1 MKPVK
6 NNEINVGVD
15 TGKAQLDIFV
25 RPMGDYFT
33 VPNNSTGVR
42 EAVRRLRKYSP
53 TRVVIEATGRLE
65 QAFVLACVEHD
76 LPVVVMNPIAVR
88 RFAGAIGRIA
98 KTDKIDAQLI
108 AHFGEAIAPEPTR
121 IQPENIRQISDLLTR
136 RRQLMEMST
145 MEKNRIQIL
154 PKALHKSIKVVLK
167 TIRQQ
172 LDAIDVQLDT
182 LIETTD
188 DWKEKNDILQ
198 SVPGIGKVMA
208 YTLLSD
214 LPELGQLNH
223 KEIAALVGLAPY
235 NKESG
240 KQRGL
245 QRIRGGRSQIRTVM
259 FMAMMS
265 TIQCNPKFK
274 AFYEKLKA
282 AGKRP
287 KVALVACM
295 RKMIVVLNSMIRNGT
310 RWNENI
316 A

>member
-1 MKPVK
+1 
-6 NNEINVGVD
+6 
-15 TGKAQLDIFV
+15 
-25 RPMGDYFT
+25 
-33 VPNNSTGVR
+33 
-42 EAVRRLRKYSP
+42 
-53 TRVVIEATGRLE
+53 
-65 QAFVLACVEHD
+65 
-76 LPVVVMNPIAVR
+76 
-88 RFAGAIGRIA
+88 
-98 KTDKIDAQLI
+98 
-108 AHFGEAIAPEPTR
+108 
-121 IQPENIRQISDLLTR
+121 
-136 RRQLMEMST
+136 MEMST
-145 MEKNRIQIL
+145 MEKNRQQIL
-154 PKALHKSIKVVLK
+154 PKSLHKSIQTLLK
-167 TIRQQ
+167 TLKGQ
-172 LDAIDVQLDT
+172 LSLIDDQLDT
-182 LIETTD
+182 LIEATQE
-188 DWKEKNDILQ
+188 WKSKNDILQ

-223 KEIAALVGLAPY
+223 KEIAALVGIAPY

-265 TIQCNPKFK
+265 TVQCNPKFK

-295 RKMIVVLNSMIRNGT
+295 RKMIVILNSMIRNGT
-310 RWNENI
+310 CWNENI

>member
-1 MKPVK
+1 MNTSKHNP
-6 NNEINVGVD
+6 INVGVD
-15 TGKAQLDIFV
+15 TGKQQLDIAI
-25 RPMGDYFT
+25 RPSGEYFS
-33 VPNNSTGVR
+33 VPNTPVGIR
-42 EAVRRLRKYSP
+42 QAIRRLKRLQP
-53 TRVVIEATGRLE
+53 ERIVIEATGRLE
-65 QAFVLACVEHD
+65 QGFVLACAEQQ
-76 LPVVVMNPIAVR
+76 LPIAVVNPIAVR
-88 RFAGAIGRIA
+88 RFAGAIGQIA
-98 KTDKIDAQLI
+98 KTDRIDAHLI
-108 AHFGEAIAPEPTR
+108 AHFGEAIAPSPTT
-121 IQPENIRQISDLLTR
+121 IKPENIRLISDLLTR

-145 MEKNRIQIL
+145 MEKNRLHIL
-154 PKALHKSIKVVLK
+154 PKSLHKSLRTVLK
-167 TIRQQ
+167 ALQQQ
-172 LDAIDVQLDT
+172 LETIDQQLDT
-182 LIETTD
+182 LIEQTA
-188 DWKEKNDILQ
+188 DWKHKNDILQ

-240 KQRGL
+240 RYRGK

-282 AGKRP
+282 AGKQP

-295 RKMIVVLNSMIRNGT
+295 RKMIVILNTMIQSGT
-310 RWNENI
+310 KWNEKL